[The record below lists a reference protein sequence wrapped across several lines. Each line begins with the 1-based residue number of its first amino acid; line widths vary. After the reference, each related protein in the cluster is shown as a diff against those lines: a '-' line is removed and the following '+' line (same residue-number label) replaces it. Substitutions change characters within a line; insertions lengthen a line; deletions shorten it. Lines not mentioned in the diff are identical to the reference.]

1 MGPAPVPFSIHSSAL
16 CHPSLSTSSSDTIM
30 NRYRLSF
37 LCLIMILLSSCKKDI
52 EIDYRQVD
60 PIYVVEA
67 SVSNNGMQARIS
79 HTNNMD
85 DNSTTSNIGGASVT
99 ITGSDG
105 SSETLRYISNGIYR
119 SATPGIPGVEY
130 KIDIELDGKH
140 FTSTSI
146 MQEMPELNDFHFM
159 WKTIINQ
166 KLLMGE
172 VLFQDIPNETNWYF
186 IHLYRD
192 DTGLRWAVKRDDV
205 DPDGELQ
212 QLFSFG
218 TEDSDDEDML
228 HEGDQMHLELRAID
242 QRTYD
247 YFYSMQ
253 IMDNTGTN
261 PIQNFTGGCLGY
273 FSAYSEVTY
282 DCIFHTAD
290 VEEFV
295 EE

>member
-1 MGPAPVPFSIHSSAL
+1 MNKKIV
-16 CHPSLSTSSSDTIM
+16 SLFCLTIV
-30 NRYRLSF
+30 F
-37 LCLIMILLSSCKKDI
+37 LTSCKKDI
-52 EIDYRQVD
+52 EIDYRQVE
-60 PIYVVEA
+60 PLYVVEA

-79 HTNNMD
+79 MTNNMD
-85 DNSTTSNIGGASVT
+85 NNSTTSNISQAQVI

-105 SSETLRYISNGIYR
+105 SREILNYTSNGIYKCV
-119 SATPGIPGVEY
+119 TPGIPGVEY
-130 KIDIELDGKH
+130 RIDIDLEGKH

-146 MQEMPELNDFHFM
+146 MQEMPELNEFHFM
-159 WKTIINQ
+159 WKKILQQ

-172 VLFQDIPNETNWYF
+172 ALFQDIPNEDNWYF
-186 IHLYRD
+186 IHLYRN
-192 DTGLRWAVKRDDV
+192 DTGLRWAVKRDNV

-228 HEGDQMHLELRAID
+228 HEGDRMHLELRTID

-282 DCIFHTAD
+282 DCIFHTAS
-290 VEEFV
+290 VEEYQ